1 MEKLKTFIF
10 SMEVLDGDI
19 TPCLGLSYV
28 FMMRSKKYYNLKD
41 KELPKGE
48 YVRGNE
54 DIEMWRR
61 MDY

>member
-1 MEKLKTFIF
+1 
-10 SMEVLDGDI
+10 LDGDI